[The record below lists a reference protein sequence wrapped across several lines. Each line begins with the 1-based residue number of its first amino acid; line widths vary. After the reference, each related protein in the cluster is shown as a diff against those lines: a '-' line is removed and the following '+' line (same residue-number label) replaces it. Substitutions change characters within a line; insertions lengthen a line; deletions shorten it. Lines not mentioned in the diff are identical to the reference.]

1 MPIAP
6 DAFVW
11 GALLGACK
19 MHAKVE
25 LGESVMEKLLEVE
38 PRKDGAYTLMSNMY
52 SSANRWRDAL
62 KWRKAMKERNIKKTP
77 GCSSIEVDGL
87 VHEFRKGE
95 KAHPKVKEL
104 YKLLEAMNGHLR
116 NYGNLVHSN
125 GLC

>member
-1 MPIAP
+1 
-6 DAFVW
+6 
-11 GALLGACK
+11 
-19 MHAKVE
+19 
-25 LGESVMEKLLEVE
+25 
-38 PRKDGAYTLMSNMY
+38 MSNMY

-116 NYGNLVHSN
+116 NYGNLVHIN